1 MSLNEIKNINID
13 FEKLTPL
20 KQPETIIKEKRKA
33 LGITQEKAA
42 EILGLSLRQFQR
54 YENGQ
59 KELAEAPFQ
68 LGVNMCELF
77 KIDLYDAVAPLDQML
92 SDGMLPG
99 ELEP

>member
-1 MSLNEIKNINID
+1 MSCELKKINFD
-13 FEKLTPL
+13 EMMSL
-20 KQPETIIKEKRKA
+20 KQPESIIKEKRKA
-33 LGITQEKAA
+33 MGITQEKAA

-54 YENGQ
+54 YENGH

-77 KIDLYDAVAPLDQML
+77 SIDLYDAVAPLDQML
-92 SDGMLPG
+92 GDGMLPG